1 MVCQGRTVRQ
11 ELLGRWYIDVHPVP
25 SQGDPHSA
33 QPGLFAAKA
42 EGCVTCARAYRD
54 LQGLLVPRE
63 SQGMLELQG
72 R

>member
-11 ELLGRWYIDVHPVP
+11 ECLGRWYVDAHPAP
-25 SQGDPHSA
+25 SQGNPHAA
-33 QPGLFAAKA
+33 QPGLSAAKA
-42 EGCVTCARAYRD
+42 EGCAACPRAYRD

-63 SQGMLELQG
+63 SQGMLEPQG